1 MGEYVTSVDYIAYFP
16 DVTVAPSDFDYK
28 EAISIDLFKAVL
40 PQPVLL
46 PAVVVST
53 GTYYKQQFDAA
64 VFEQIKYFD
73 DNPNL
78 FENLSTDTTEF
89 KILGY
94 SEKNDKFD
102 VANQKKRMSPN
113 ATLKLDSIALTYA
126 GVNYFG

>member
-1 MGEYVTSVDYIAYFP
+1 MGNYVLEADYKTYFSVAA
-16 DVTVAPSDFDYK
+16 APSEFDYK

-46 PAVVVST
+46 PALVAST
-53 GTYYKQQFDAA
+53 GTYYKTQFDAA
-64 VFEQIKYFD
+64 VMEQIKYFD

-94 SEKNDKFD
+94 SEKNDAFD

-113 ATLKLDSIALTYA
+113 ARLKLDSINLTYL
-126 GVNYFG
+126 GVNYRG

>member
-1 MGEYVTSVDYIAYFP
+1 MGDYVNDADYVAYFP
-16 DVTVAPSDFDYK
+16 DETTAPSDLTYK

-46 PAVVVST
+46 PAEVIST
-53 GTYYKQQFDAA
+53 GAYYKIQFDAA
-64 VFEQIKYFD
+64 VLEQIKYFG

-89 KILGY
+89 EILGY
-94 SEKNDKFD
+94 SEKNDAFN

-113 ATLKLDSIALTYA
+113 AVLKLDSIGLTYV

>member
-1 MGEYVTSVDYIAYFP
+1 MGDYVNAVDYVTYFP
-16 DVTVAPSDFDYK
+16 SVSVAPSDFDYK

-46 PAVVVST
+46 AAVVAVT
-53 GTYYKQQFDAA
+53 GAYYKKQFDAA

-89 KILGY
+89 EILGY
-94 SEKNDKFD
+94 SEKNEAFD

-113 ATLKLDSIALTYA
+113 ATLKLDSIGLTYR
-126 GVNYFG
+126 GVNYIG